1 MARAPLGLETRE
13 QRAVFVTYMALWV
26 SYGLL
31 NELAKRHDVR
41 FNSTSAVV
49 LQSFLKLGLASYMF
63 LTTEAVEAQGVGAS
77 LVARIQYLTAQMA
90 EHRALLVKYLIPSGL
105 YVLYDVLSYVNLRRF
120 DASTYFLLL
129 QFRMVITG
137 VLHQFMFQ
145 KRLNRNQWISLVVT
159 TIGCAI
165 KTLGSS
171 SASKSSSYG
180 GVHAPTLMA
189 YVLLMVQMLSSTFAG
204 VYNEVL
210 LKKQVKIAL
219 NLQNVFMYLDSIL
232 CTLAMLV
239 LGLTGQ
245 SFAEVVQ
252 HANIA
257 VLFSFYVLPM
267 VLIMSFIGVVTSLF
281 LKTLDSVRKA
291 IASALELVFL
301 PVLSALFFGMP
312 ITLSLVVSVGFV
324 SSGVYIYSL
333 PVATSDDTDLPTKS
347 YAIVPQRAPDD
358 EKNNDNEMD
367 DKDKDDTRATAANRR
382 VVAVVSTDSA
392 A

>member
-13 QRAVFVTYMALWV
+13 QRAVFVMYMALWV

-31 NELAKRHDVR
+31 NELAKRHDVH

-49 LQSFLKLGLASYMF
+49 LQSFLKLGIASYMF
-63 LTTEAVEAQGVGAS
+63 LTTEAVEAQGAGAS
-77 LVARIQYLTAQMA
+77 LPTRLGFLLAQMA

-137 VLHQFMFQ
+137 LLHQFMFQ

-159 TIGCAI
+159 TVGCAI
-165 KTLGSS
+165 KTLGASGRSSS
-171 SASKSSSYG
+171 SATR
-180 GVHAPTLMA
+180 HDAAPTLVA
-189 YVLLMVQMLSSTFAG
+189 YALLMVQMLSSTFAG

-210 LKKQVKIAL
+210 LKKQVKSAL

-232 CTLAMLV
+232 CTTAMLV

-252 HANIA
+252 PANIA

-301 PVLSALFFGMP
+301 PVLSALLFGVP
-312 ITLSLVVSVGFV
+312 ITPALVVSVLFV

-333 PVATSDDTDLPTKS
+333 PVATATDSVLPTKS
-347 YAIVPQRAPDD
+347 YAPVPQRETA
-358 EKNNDNEMD
+358 ETD
-367 DKDKDDTRATAANRR
+367 DKDDARAAPSRR
-382 VVAVVSTDSA
+382 VAVAATD
-392 A
+392 